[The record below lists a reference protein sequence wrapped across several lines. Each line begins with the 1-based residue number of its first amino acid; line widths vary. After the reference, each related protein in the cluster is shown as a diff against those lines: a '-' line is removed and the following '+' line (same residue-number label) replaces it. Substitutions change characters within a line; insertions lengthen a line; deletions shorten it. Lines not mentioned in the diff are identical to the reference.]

1 MASVN
6 SHSSAARYHS
16 GIGDTTGAAA
26 TITVMGAVR
35 QETLESMPYEELVRM
50 ASDVLNATKTCA
62 SSGIKSGVEE
72 AGKPTVLVSSIGDD
86 HPTSSNDAGT
96 SASLSQPK
104 KNDQMSTSPLTR
116 NMNKADWYCSV
127 ISEEAPP
134 FDNRVHRYYH
144 SSDDTASPSLIF
156 HQNQR
161 RIAEAEERIN
171 HIGTWQSLPQ
181 RCQQMEP
188 NASIV
193 QRDYLSHSSSSSIR
207 FGMMHLAQ
215 RQRYQQMEL
224 ERYAF
229 EQKMKLEQYA
239 IEREEKLNAA
249 AEERLQRLRRNREM
263 ELERYAMKRHQS
275 MKRYINE
282 KNELAAL
289 SAERERR
296 LQCLHEFHTARQL
309 NNARLMHSNNQLMN
323 EQRPCLRQ
331 QLTSIDRPSEEQLK
345 RGVESTRHERP
356 LEHPTEGEKK
366 SASSSTS
373 KATEPLEHPSEEEK
387 TSSSTSKGKA
397 NLSSEH
403 PSEEEAKSARSST
416 INARLP
422 LEHHSEEEKS
432 SSVKRNTQQK
442 FPLKLYTL
450 LESTNDLG
458 CCHVVSWLSHGRA
471 FAIHDEKRFM
481 KTVIET
487 GLVGSTKFR
496 SFTRNL
502 NMWGFLR

>member
-1 MASVN
+1 
-6 SHSSAARYHS
+6 
-16 GIGDTTGAAA
+16 
-26 TITVMGAVR
+26 
-35 QETLESMPYEELVRM
+35 
-50 ASDVLNATKTCA
+50 
-62 SSGIKSGVEE
+62 
-72 AGKPTVLVSSIGDD
+72 
-86 HPTSSNDAGT
+86 
-96 SASLSQPK
+96 
-104 KNDQMSTSPLTR
+104 
-116 NMNKADWYCSV
+116 MNKADWYCSV

-373 KATEPLEHPSEEEK
+373 KATEPLEH
-387 TSSSTSKGKA
+387 
-397 NLSSEH
+397 
-403 PSEEEAKSARSST
+403 
-416 INARLP
+416 
-422 LEHHSEEEKS
+422 HSEEEKS